1 MRQKDLRG
9 RNEAFIDM
17 GLSNLL
23 AVAVS
28 SGLGILVKG
37 VSSSQSTSIG
47 RRRRL
52 YYKKNDKPHPSGRG
66 RGQIIS
72 RS

>member
-37 VSSSQSTSIG
+37 GVIKSEHF
-47 RRRRL
+47 
-52 YYKKNDKPHPSGRG
+52 YW
-66 RGQIIS
+66 
-72 RS
+72 